1 MVKNTKGGN
10 KTKKQK
16 RGFQKKE
23 ALTSITAEQMFGQ
36 VIENKGDHFM
46 ILCADNVTRLGWL
59 SSAAKKG
66 LRLFTNSFVVLS
78 IRDYETNKKNCD
90 VIAAGEPPNDV
101 KNLFRKINPLGGG
114 DTDVIYYTQN
124 DKFKEFEES
133 KESKESK
140 ELANDVVI
148 INHSIEKQTNNLS
161 NNDLLNVDWLDDT
174 DKDIYNDPKA
184 FTEEIDWSD
193 I

>member
-23 ALTSITAEQMFGQ
+23 ALTSITSEQMFGQ
-36 VIENKGDHFM
+36 VIENKGDHFI
-46 ILCADNVTRLGWL
+46 ILCADNVSRLGWL
-59 SSAAKKG
+59 SNAAKKG
-66 LRLFTNSFVVLS
+66 LRLFSNSFVVLS

-90 VIAAGEPPNDV
+90 VIAAAEPPNDI
-101 KNLFRKINPLGGG
+101 KNLFRKINPQGGG
-114 DTDVIYYTQN
+114 DSDVVYYTQN

-133 KESKESK
+133 KESKA
-140 ELANDVVI
+140 LINDAII
-148 INHSIEKQTNNLS
+148 INNSIEKQT

-184 FTEEIDWSD
+184 FVEDVDWSD